1 VEAVRVGVGLNFMV
15 WVVGSCC
22 VFLWKM
28 GKESGSGHWTV
39 FIMVVIVCI

>member
-1 VEAVRVGVGLNFMV
+1 LGLGLILWFGLLAVA
-15 WVVGSCC
+15 
-22 VFLWKM
+22 VFFFFYERKM

>member
-22 VFLWKM
+22 VFFFMKGKWVKKVAVGTGQYLLW
-28 GKESGSGHWTV
+28 W
-39 FIMVVIVCI
+39 

>member
-1 VEAVRVGVGLNFMV
+1 LGLGLILWFGLLAVA
-15 WVVGSCC
+15 
-22 VFLWKM
+22 VFFFYERKM